1 MKKFLLGAVAA
12 LAIAAPGVASAQNA
26 YVDLGYSSTD
36 GDVAGIDV
44 EGDGWTLGGA
54 AAFGGNGGL
63 GTQLDATIGES
74 EDTSTWNVG
83 GHLFTRN
90 DNYLFGGFVNYGS
103 VEPDG
108 AGGDYNAWTL
118 GVEGQWYASRTTFDW
133 AVSYSDAEDLDATF
147 TGADV
152 GLTHFV
158 TDNFSF
164 GGGIGF
170 GNVEVAGFD
179 ADTLNYGLGAE
190 YQFASLPISIYGGWN
205 HFDLDD
211 FDTEADT
218 LSVGVRYNFGGTLLE
233 RNRSGASLARGGG
246 IGRFG
251 GLL

>member
-1 MKKFLLGAVAA
+1 MKKFLLGAAAA
-12 LAIAAPGVASAQNA
+12 LAIAVPGVAAAQSG
-26 YVDLGYSSTD
+26 YVDLGYSSSE

-54 AAFGGNGGL
+54 TAWGGNGGL
-63 GTQLDATIGES
+63 GGQFDATLGES
-74 EDTSTWNVG
+74 EDTSTWNIG
-83 GHLFTRN
+83 GHLFTRS
-90 DNYLFGGFVNYGS
+90 DSYLFGAFLNYGS

-108 AGGDYNAWTL
+108 AGGDYNSWT
-118 GVEGQWYASRTTFDW
+118 GGIEGQWYADRTTFDW

-164 GGGIGF
+164 GGGLGF

-179 ADTLNYGLGAE
+179 ADTLNYGIGAE
-190 YQFASLPISIYGGWN
+190 WQFASAPISIYGGWN
-205 HFDLDD
+205 HFDIDD

-218 LSVGVRYNFGGTLLE
+218 LSVGVRYNWGGSLLE
-233 RNRSGASLARGGG
+233 RNRNGASLARGGG